1 MTPSSELTGLAAE
14 WNEARALH
22 PLYAALGREFV
33 IELPSCPDLE
43 SGIDAPPK
51 ESVELARQ
59 WLLEVD
65 ERVQVHQLRQF
76 IQTTPLANDQT
87 VRSLLVH
94 HLRKVK
100 HSDADRDKSDFLLV
114 QYFSNCVPSRLDDAD
129 VDLEYVAQT
138 LEPILGPV
146 DLSIPEGIKPL
157 EELIQQACQCKDLK
171 ALLSSHIL
179 EKGRAIKT
187 QAGQDYYVPAAMV
200 AFTRFSFM
208 MRRVFFRLLH
218 RDLDAIL
225 AGLRTLEQRGVT
237 TIDCRRAQFS
247 SEESIARLRMICQS
261 WKVMFFAEYSAGQ
274 PVNMLVD
281 LRAVIERALS
291 RNVQESR
298 ARAQAATAGVAASA
312 DAPEFEVS
320 STTPSWPSA
329 GPDK

>member
-1 MTPSSELTGLAAE
+1 MTPSSELTGLAGE
-14 WNEARALH
+14 WKEARTLY

-33 IELPSCPDLE
+33 IELPACPDLE
-43 SGIDAPPK
+43 TGIDAPPK

-65 ERVQVHQLRQF
+65 ERIQVHQLRQF
-76 IQTTPLANDQT
+76 LQTTPLSNDEAL
-87 VRSLLVH
+87 RSLLIH
-94 HLRKVK
+94 HLHKPKR
-100 HSDADRDKSDFLLV
+100 SDSDRDKVDFLLV

-138 LEPILGPV
+138 LEPILGSV
-146 DLSIPEGIKPL
+146 DLSVPEWLKPL
-157 EELIQQACQCKDLK
+157 DGMTQQACECKDLK
-171 ALLSSHIL
+171 SLLTGQL
-179 EKGRAIKT
+179 LANGREIKI
-187 QAGQDYYVPAAMV
+187 QAAENYYLPVAMV

-218 RDLDAIL
+218 QDMDTIL

-247 SEESIARLRMICQS
+247 AEESIPRLRMICQS
-261 WKVMFFAEYSAGQ
+261 WKVMFFAEYSSGQ

-281 LRAVIERALS
+281 LRLVIERALTRS
-291 RNVQESR
+291 GGTP
-298 ARAQAATAGVAASA
+298 ARAQSAAAGAGAA

-320 STTPSWPSA
+320 TAPPSWPSSDS
-329 GPDK
+329 DK

>member
-1 MTPSSELTGLAAE
+1 MTPSSELTGLATE
-14 WNEARALH
+14 WNEARTLH

-33 IELPSCPDLE
+33 IELPACPDLE
-43 SGIDAPPK
+43 TGIDAPPK

-65 ERVQVHQLRQF
+65 ERIQVHQLRQF
-76 IQTTPLANDQT
+76 LQTTPLASDEAL
-87 VRSLLVH
+87 RSLLVH
-94 HLRKVK
+94 HLRKAE
-100 HSDADRDKSDFLLV
+100 HSDSDRDKADFLLV

-138 LEPILGPV
+138 LEPIVGAV
-146 DLSIPEGIKPL
+146 DLSVPEWIKPL
-157 EELIQQACQCKDLK
+157 EGLIEQACQCKDLK
-171 ALLSSHIL
+171 SLLTSHIL
-179 EKGRAIKT
+179 ADGREIKT
-187 QAGQDYYVPAAMV
+187 QAGQNYYLPVAMV

-218 RDLDAIL
+218 QDLDAIL

-247 SEESIARLRMICQS
+247 AEESIARLRMICQS
-261 WKVMFFAEYSAGQ
+261 WKVMFFAEYSSGQ

-281 LRAVIERALS
+281 LRAVIERALTRS
-291 RNVQESR
+291 LQGTPARVQS
-298 ARAQAATAGVAASA
+298 AAAGAGAA

-320 STTPSWPSA
+320 TPPPSWPSA
-329 GPDK
+329 DPDK